1 MVSDVF
7 PYVKARIKR
16 NLIGGIVIV
25 APLAVTFFVVTWI
38 YRRVSA
44 LPSAGI
50 MRVTNVNI
58 IDDMIQAVFSVFVL
72 LLLLVFIGFVA
83 RTAMG
88 VFLKDEM
95 DRILESIP
103 VVRVIYKATKTGV
116 ETIAGGKG
124 GLKKPVKVGFSGL
137 RLTAFKTGSKTKE
150 GRDVVF
156 LPTAP
161 NITSGFVLEV
171 DPEMVEDADETT
183 EEALTRI
190 LSAGFG
196 AGEEEMEE
204 LLEETVDE
212 MEKKERKKKR
222 REE

>member
-1 MVSDVF
+1 
-7 PYVKARIKR
+7 VKARIKR
-16 NLIGGIVIV
+16 NLVGGIVVV
-25 APLAVTFFVVTWI
+25 APLAVTVFVVVWI
-38 YRRVSA
+38 YGKVSA
-44 LPSAGI
+44 LPSAGV
-50 MRVTNVNI
+50 MRFTGVNVL
-58 IDDMIQAVFSVFVL
+58 DDLVQVAFSVFALFVILVL
-72 LLLLVFIGFVA
+72 IGFVT

-103 VVRVIYKATKTGV
+103 VVRVVYKATKTGV

-124 GLKKPVKVGFSGL
+124 GLKKPVKVGFGGL
-137 RLTAFKTGSKTKE
+137 RLTAFKTGGKTKG
-150 GRDVVF
+150 GREVVF

-171 DPEMVEDADETT
+171 DPDMLEDADETT

-204 LLEETVDE
+204 LLEETVSD
-212 MEKKERKKKR
+212 MEEVRKEK
-222 REE
+222 EETDTE

>member
-1 MVSDVF
+1 MV
-7 PYVKARIKR
+7 
-16 NLIGGIVIV
+16 V
-25 APLAVTFFVVTWI
+25 APLAVTVFVVVWI

-44 LPSAGI
+44 LPSAGV
-50 MRVTNVNI
+50 MRVTGVNVL
-58 IDDMIQAVFSVFVL
+58 DDLIQVAFSVFVL
-72 LLLLVFIGFVA
+72 LLLLVLIGFVT
-83 RTAMG
+83 RTAVG

-95 DRILESIP
+95 DRVLEGIP
-103 VVRVIYKATKTGV
+103 VVRVVYKATKTGV

-124 GLKKPVKVGFSGL
+124 GLKKPVKVGFGGF
-137 RLTAFKTGSKTKE
+137 RLTAFKTGGKTKN

-171 DPEMVEDADETT
+171 DPDVMEDADETT

-204 LLEETVDE
+204 LLEETVE
-212 MEKKERKKKR
+212 EVGKKEKEES
-222 REE
+222 RESDGGGG

>member
-1 MVSDVF
+1 M
-7 PYVKARIKR
+7 KARIKR
-16 NLIGGIVIV
+16 NLVGGIVVV
-25 APLAVTFFVVTWI
+25 APLAVTVFVVVWI
-38 YRRVSA
+38 YGKVSA
-44 LPSAGI
+44 LPSAGV
-50 MRVTNVNI
+50 MRFTGVKVL
-58 IDDMIQAVFSVFVL
+58 DDLIQVAFSVFAL
-72 LLLLVFIGFVA
+72 FLILVFIGFVT

-103 VVRVIYKATKTGV
+103 VVRVVYKATKTGV

-137 RLTAFKTGSKTKE
+137 RLTAFKTGGRTKG
-150 GRDVVF
+150 GREVVF

-171 DPEMVEDADETT
+171 DPDMLEDADETT

-204 LLEETVDE
+204 LIEETVGE
-212 MEKKERKKKR
+212 MEEKRKQTERKG
-222 REE
+222 E